1 MVSYYH
7 LPAAAK
13 KVLLEGMLFLLRLG
27 MARSI
32 PIPHIAGQEA
42 MLLMSLLQIIL
53 QTTGYIPYSR
63 LLRGHIY
70 KAAYVPS
77 TDQEA
82 MLLI

>member
-13 KVLLEGMLFLLRLG
+13 KVLLEGMLFLLHLG

-70 KAAYVPS
+70 NAAYVPS